1 MEQKQKNLRKD
12 CIPVLDDMT
21 DRITKILN
29 DPESM
34 KQIMDMA
41 AALSQGQSDAPETTP
56 FSVPPELT
64 EMLHDEQE
72 KEVKQ
77 QTLVQALLPYLR
89 PRHQKRLQQ
98 AVQVARLTRLAGS
111 AWRTSGQ
118 IYPANEERDDH
129 V

>member
-1 MEQKQKNLRKD
+1 
-12 CIPVLDDMT
+12 MT
-21 DRITKILN
+21 GRITKILN

-41 AALSQGQSDAPETTP
+41 AALSQGQPDSQDGVP
-56 FSVPPELT
+56 FSVPAELT
-64 EMLHDEQE
+64 EILHIEQE
-72 KEVKQ
+72 KEVKH

-89 PRHQKRLQQ
+89 PGHQKRLQQ

-111 AWRTSGQ
+111 AWRTSGTV
-118 IYPANEERDDH
+118 PSTNEEDDSH